1 MQNFYSMV
9 NIQAVLFIYLLV
21 GVYVR
26 KKNIINIK
34 TRQSFIDFIIQV
46 ALPCMIFNSF
56 SQDISLQQLKYASL
70 ILGVSFLICFFS
82 MGLGKLL
89 YHKYP
94 FEKRSILQYGAIIS
108 NAGFAGLPLVAA
120 AYGNLALF
128 YASIFV
134 IPNRIFLWSAG
145 ISLFTEAD
153 MKTRVKSVLL
163 NPGIIAVELGL
174 IKMLFGIPVHPAMAL
189 VIKNL
194 GDCTGPL
201 SMVIVGTILA
211 EINIKTVCDKSVFN
225 LTFVRL
231 IFIPVV
237 VMGVMKT
244 LRMDP
249 LATAV
254 AVVLTAM
261 PVGTTTALLAQKY
274 GADYE
279 FGSKCVFVS
288 TVLSMITVP
297 ILTLFI

>member
-21 GVYVR
+21 GVYA
-26 KKNIINIK
+26 KKKGIINIK
-34 TRQSFIDFIIQV
+34 TRQSFIDFLIQI

-56 SQDISLQQLKYASL
+56 NQDISIQQLRYAGI
-70 ILGVSFLICFFS
+70 ILGISFAVCLFS
-82 MGLGKLL
+82 MGLGKLI

-120 AYGNLALF
+120 AYGDLALF

-134 IPNRIFLWSAG
+134 IPNRIFMWSAG
-145 ISLFTEAD
+145 ISLFAQSD
-153 MKTRVKSVLL
+153 KKSNIKNVLL

-174 IKMLFGIPVHPAMAL
+174 IKMLLGIDIHPALL
-189 VIKNL
+189 VAVKNI
-194 GDCTGPL
+194 GDCTGPI
-201 SMVIVGTILA
+201 SMIIVGTILG
-211 EINIKTVCDKSVFN
+211 EIKLNNILEKGVFN
-225 LTFVRL
+225 LTFLRL
-231 IFIPVV
+231 IFIPTVL
-237 VMGVMKT
+237 MLVMKA
-244 LRMDP
+244 LKMDH
-249 LATAV
+249 LAIAA

-261 PVGTTTALLAQKY
+261 PVGTTTAILAQKY

-279 FGSKCVFVS
+279 FGSKCVFIS

-297 ILTLFI
+297 ILTIFL

>member
-9 NIQAVLFIYLLV
+9 NIQAILFIYLLV
-21 GVYVR
+21 GVYANKR
-26 KKNIINIK
+26 KIINSK
-34 TRQSFIDFIIQV
+34 TRQSYIDFIIQI

-56 SQDISLQQLKYASL
+56 NQDISIEQLKYASI
-70 ILGVSFLICFFS
+70 ILVVSFLICLFS
-82 MGLGKLL
+82 MLLGKVL
-89 YHKYP
+89 YRKYP

-120 AYGNLALF
+120 AYGELALF
-128 YASIFV
+128 YASVFV

-153 MKTRVKSVLL
+153 RKTKIKSALL
-163 NPGIIAVELGL
+163 NPGMIAVGLGL
-174 IKMLFGIPVHPAMAL
+174 IKMLLGIQLHPSVVS
-189 VIKNL
+189 VIKNI

-201 SMVIVGTILA
+201 SMIIVGTILA
-211 EINIKTVCDKSVFN
+211 EISIKNVFEKGVFN
-225 LTFVRL
+225 LTFIRL
-231 IFIPVV
+231 ILIPVV
-237 VMGVMKT
+237 VMVSMK
-244 LRMDP
+244 LLQMDP
-249 LATAV
+249 TAIKV

-274 GADYE
+274 GADYT

-297 ILTLFI
+297 ILTIFL